1 MSKYAPVINCSGTH
15 INGYL
20 QLLRLVIMSATLRI
34 SDMAENKTLFATPP
48 PTINVAGRQHPVTI
62 HFSRRTDSDYVTEA
76 IRKTIKIHNRLPPG
90 GILIFL
96 TGQNEIVGVCRKL
109 EARFGPRALSER
121 KRKYSA
127 ISNCQRASGDSDL
140 TSSTTVSSNQ
150 GDLEAED
157 MDFGL
162 RREELATD
170 VDDYVMDTGE
180 NGSDAEALD
189 TDNEEE
195 DGMEDNW
202 DDVGGGF
209 SRISLLYRVSHQHR
223 LAAPMHI
230 VPLYSLLPGEKQIK
244 VFEPPPEGSRLV
256 VVATNIA
263 ETSLTIPNIR
273 YVVDCGRAKEV
284 RLWVGCPRTGSIS
297 SAFLETLRLG
307 QRCSSLSSELDLES
321 FCHATGRSCWTNWS
335 WPLLSTLLL
344 CCV

>member
-1 MSKYAPVINCSGTH
+1 MLRYTPALNCIDTH
-15 INGYL
+15 TNGYL

-34 SDMAENKTLFATPP
+34 SDMVENKALFATPP

-62 HFSRRTDSDYVTEA
+62 HFNRKTNPDYVTEA
-76 IRKTIKIHNRLPPG
+76 VRKTIKIHNRLPSG
-90 GILIFL
+90 GILVFL

-109 EARFGPRALSER
+109 EARFGSKALSER

-127 ISNCQRASGDSDL
+127 ISNCQRASGDSDS
-140 TSSTTVSSNQ
+140 TSSTVSANQ

-162 RREELATD
+162 RREDLAAD
-170 VDDYVMDTGE
+170 ADDWVMNMDE
-180 NGSDAEALD
+180 NENDAEALD
-189 TDNEEE
+189 TDNEQE
-195 DGMEDNW
+195 DEMEDNW
-202 DDVGGGF
+202 DDVGSKF
-209 SRISLLYRVSHQHR
+209 LRISPLYCFPHQCC
-223 LAAPMHI
+223 LVAPMHI

-284 RLWVGCPRTGSIS
+284 RLRFRYLCTESIS
-297 SAFLETLRLG
+297 SAFSETLRLG
-307 QRCSSLSSELDLES
+307 QRCSSLPSELDFES
-321 FCHATGRSCWTNWS
+321 LRHATSRSCWTNWS
-335 WPLLSTLLL
+335 WTLLSTLLL